1 MTQRWSHRM
10 DGLEPDNLLAF
21 LALLGTLR
29 ALEIAR
35 PEWAPRAYWDIDTYP
50 WRPVLSLRAET
61 SREEI
66 VEAAAG
72 GADALAESQ
81 DFAGRKGVDFSRDEA
96 IDQLTDEN
104 QMRRR
109 AMECLLTPGAYKD
122 EGKPIPTPYCLMFGQ
137 GNQHFLQRFSSV
149 AARRSPPDRG
159 RGKQAVVVS
168 AAACLSEALFEPW
181 QRADRTDSF
190 RWDLGEANRYALRAL
205 KPSGDPTAT
214 TTQHGANRL
223 AALALPLLPAC
234 AISRRG
240 EPRTLAVGARYDRSG
255 TIRITWPIWTRPA
268 RLSGILASLDLT
280 PARQI
285 KALDVVAYMEAERI
299 SLGKFMNVAPARM
312 WAVNEY

>member
-1 MTQRWSHRM
+1 MTQRWLHRM

-35 PEWAPRAYWDIDTYP
+35 PEWAPRASWDIDVHP
-50 WRPVLSLRAET
+50 WRPVLSLRAEV
-61 SREEI
+61 SREKV
-66 VEAAAG
+66 VEAAAE

-81 DFAGRKGVDFSRDEA
+81 DFAGRKGVDFSREEA
-96 IDQLTDEN
+96 INRLTEEN
-104 QMRRR
+104 WRRRR
-109 AMECLLTPGAYKD
+109 AMECLLTPAAYKD
-122 EGKPIPTPYCLMFGQ
+122 DGKPMPTPYCFMFGQ

-149 AARRSPPDRG
+149 AALRSPPDRG
-159 RGKQAVVVS
+159 RGRQAVVVS

-190 RWDLGEANRYALRAL
+190 RWDLGEANRYALRAF

-234 AISRRG
+234 AVSRRG
-240 EPRTLAVGARYDRSG
+240 ETRTLAVGARYDRSG
-255 TIRITWPIWTRPA
+255 TIRITWPIWARAA

-312 WAVNEY
+312 SSAKVY